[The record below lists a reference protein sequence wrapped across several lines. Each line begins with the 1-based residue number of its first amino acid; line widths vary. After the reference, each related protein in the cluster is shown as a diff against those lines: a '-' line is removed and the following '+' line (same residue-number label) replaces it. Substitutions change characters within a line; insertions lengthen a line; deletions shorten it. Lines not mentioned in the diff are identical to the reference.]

1 MKEVIRNNEFCRG
14 REKDRKQTL
23 ALRFYDFECTQ
34 NTLDAETDR
43 LVHKVNYSD
52 AMSACDKCTDDHPCE
67 DCSQTQIFSGL
78 KGRDAL
84 KDFCMWAF
92 DDKINQEAVFIAH
105 NGSNYDSHFI
115 LSYLVENT
123 EYPEILVNGGK
134 MLQMYIKTCESK
146 FIDSCCFLSMPLNKF
161 SDTFNLPD
169 VVKGTF
175 PSLLQHTKQF
185 RIRLACYQLYT
196 ITNPTV
202 LKNPL
207 VLNSSSG
214 TMSTQMTS
222 LFLTARF
229 TNTVRLTWLC

>member
-1 MKEVIRNNEFCRG
+1 
-14 REKDRKQTL
+14 
-23 ALRFYDFECTQ
+23 
-34 NTLDAETDR
+34 
-43 LVHKVNYSD
+43 
-52 AMSACDKCTDDHPCE
+52 
-67 DCSQTQIFSGL
+67 
-78 KGRDAL
+78 
-84 KDFCMWAF
+84 MWAF

-105 NGSNYDSHFI
+105 NGSNYDSHLI
-115 LSYLVENT
+115 MSYLVENT

-146 FIDSCCFLSMPLNKF
+146 FIDSCGFLSMPLSKF

-175 PSLLQHTKQF
+175 PHCFNTPNN
-185 RIRLACYQLYT
+185 YQLYT